1 MRLAKSSSRSRST
14 IGRASFLIM
23 APCRPPRAGALPKR
37 VDGRA
42 RFLRCNYVLGTNK
55 LPQGHAAAVM
65 RPADTKGH
73 HSGSI
78 AVGMRISV
86 NSLPA
91 VASPYRAPSMASPY
105 NVPRIALAAETC
117 FFACASIH
125 RRALTT
131 AMISMELLEE
141 PAATPILLS
150 RSAEQK
156 LRPHMDEF
164 RRTFS

>member
-1 MRLAKSSSRSRST
+1 
-14 IGRASFLIM
+14 M

-55 LPQGHAAAVM
+55 LSQGHAAAVM
-65 RPADTKGH
+65 RPADTIGH

-78 AVGMRISV
+78 AAACGFRLTRFQPLLRPIERHQWHPP
-86 NSLPA
+86 N
-91 VASPYRAPSMASPY
+91 